1 MACVMLLLWL
11 GLMALAS
18 SPLLHAKF
26 HSDSQNADHV
36 CLVTQIQHQ
45 NLLAGAALILI
56 PAAPLQEIQPPAP
69 AKVQF
74 VLSIT
79 HCLTPGRG
87 PPFPALIGKVV
98 G

>member
-1 MACVMLLLWL
+1 MICLMLSLWL

-45 NLLAGAALILI
+45 NLLAEASPILI
-56 PAAPLQEIQPPAP
+56 PAAPLLEIQP
-69 AKVQF
+69 
-74 VLSIT
+74 LSPVEFQLVRSFT
-79 HCLTPGRG
+79 HRLAPGRG
-87 PPFPALIGKVV
+87 PPSPALIGRVV